1 MIFSKKFVSE
11 CREFSSYTEH
21 VAAPM
26 YRKSFAVHGEVRIA
40 EIVICGLGFYDLFLN
55 GRRITKGLLAPY
67 VSNPDHI
74 LYYDRYD
81 IAPHLAD
88 GENVIAIM
96 LGDGF
101 LNSKTHVW
109 DFVHNVF
116 NSAPKL
122 AVSVVVEDGSG
133 TQEWEAS
140 DFLCRKGPIVF
151 NDFRNGIFFDKRRE
165 PEGWKLPGF
174 IEDDGWHR
182 PILADRPRG
191 QAKLCM
197 AEPVVVTGELKPVKV
212 WPGMLADYAAKAD
225 VTEALGGRDTVEQAP
240 VRTGGYI
247 YDFGENNTG
256 IFRLKIKGWPGQR
269 VDIQCAEMLRDG
281 AVDYGNMYYYPDG
294 YAQRDIYIVGSEEEE
309 IFEPMFTCHGF
320 RYLYV
325 SGITR
330 EQATPDLLTYLTVSS
345 DLEERGTFSC
355 SDETA
360 NRIYEMARRSDIS
373 NFIYFPLDCPHR
385 EKNGWTGD
393 ANASAEHMILTIG
406 AENSYREWLCN
417 LRCAQRE
424 DGKLPCIVPT
434 GTWGYDWGSGPA
446 WDRVLFE
453 LPYCIWKYRGETA
466 VIQENAHAMLRY
478 LEYIGR
484 RRNEEGLI
492 AVGLGD
498 WVPVNREGGDY
509 QAPLGFTDSVMV
521 YDMCCKGRA
530 MFHALGLSGHA
541 AFAEQ
546 LGEELLAAVR
556 SRYVDRDT
564 MVIESACQTAQAMG
578 LYYGIFADDEK
589 QEAFARL
596 LAVLKRDGE
605 KLTCG
610 FLGTRVLYHVLAE
623 YGEAELAWRMIT
635 GREFPAYGYLVEQ
648 GATTLPEQFLSDER
662 KWTMSQNHHF
672 LGDVVQWFMRYPG
685 GIRVMDSTHVV
696 IRPEFIEALNDVK
709 ASHRLPSGEV
719 SVSWRRESGRICL
732 AVDCPEGVVCQ
743 VETGKWKV
751 REYLL
756 PAGRKMYLE
765 RIEASRITGE

>member
-11 CREFSSYTEH
+11 CREYSSYTEH

-26 YRKSFAVHGEVRIA
+26 YRKSFAVHGEVRTA

-55 GRRITKGLLAPY
+55 GQRITKGLLAPY

-74 LYYDRYD
+74 LYYDRYE
-81 IAPHLAD
+81 ITPYLVE

-122 AVSVVVEDGSG
+122 AASVAVEDGSG
-133 TQEWEAS
+133 RQEWEAP

-151 NDFRNGIFFDKRRE
+151 NDFRNGIFFDKRLE

-182 PILADRPRG
+182 PIPADRPRG

-212 WPGMLADYAAKAD
+212 WPGVLADYAAKAD

-325 SGITR
+325 SGITK
-330 EQATPDLLTYLTVSS
+330 EQATPELLTYLTVSS

-556 SRYVDRDT
+556 SRYIDRDT

-596 LAVLKRDGE
+596 LAILKRDGE

-635 GREFPAYGYLVEQ
+635 GKEFPAYGYLVEQ

-685 GIRVMDSTHVV
+685 GIRVTDSTHVV
-696 IRPEFIEALNDVK
+696 IQPEFIEGLNNVK
-709 ASHRLPSGEV
+709 ASHRLPAGEV
-719 SVSWRRESGRICL
+719 SVSWLRENGQICL
-732 AVDCPEGVVCQ
+732 TVDCPEGVVCQ
-743 VETGKWKV
+743 VETGKWKDIV
-751 REYLL
+751 D
-756 PAGRKMYLE
+756 LE
-765 RIEASRITGE
+765 R

>member
-1 MIFSKKFVSE
+1 MIFSKRFVSE
-11 CREFSSYTEH
+11 CREYSTYTAH
-21 VAAPM
+21 VAAPLF
-26 YRKSFAVHGEVRIA
+26 RKSFIIHGKA
-40 EIVICGLGFYDLFLN
+40 SQGEIVLCGLGFYDLFLN
-55 GRRITKGLLAPY
+55 GRKITKGLLAPY

-81 IAPHLAD
+81 IAPYLQP

-101 LNSKTHVW
+101 LNCKTHVW
-109 DFVHNVF
+109 DFSQSVF
-116 NSAPKL
+116 RSAPKL
-122 AVSVVVEDGSG
+122 AVHVAVEDEEER
-133 TQEWEAS
+133 QEWEAS
-140 DFLCRKGPIVF
+140 DFLCRKGPVVF
-151 NDFRNGIFFDKRRE
+151 NDYRNGIFFDKRLE

-174 IEDDGWHR
+174 AGDDSWHR
-182 PILADRPRG
+182 PIPADPPRG
-191 QAKLCM
+191 RAKLCM

-212 WPGMLADYAAKAD
+212 WPGELADYAAKED
-225 VTEALGGRDTVEQAP
+225 VIWALEGQPTVEQAP
-240 VRTGGYI
+240 ARTGGYI
-247 YDFGENNTG
+247 YDFGQNNTG

-269 VDIQCAEMLRDG
+269 VDIQCAETLRDG
-281 AVDYGNMYYYPDG
+281 AVYYGNMYYYPDG
-294 YAQRDIYIVGSEEEE
+294 YAQRDIYLVGSENEE

-345 DLEERGTFSC
+345 DLTERGAFSC

-360 NRIYEMARRSDIS
+360 NKIYEMARRSDIS

-393 ANASAEHMILTIG
+393 ANASAEHMILTMG
-406 AENSYREWLCN
+406 VEKSYREWLCN

-434 GTWGYDWGSGPA
+434 DTWGYDWGSGPA

-466 VIQENAHAMLRY
+466 VIEENAHAMLRY

-484 RRNEEGLI
+484 RRNGEGLI

-521 YDMCCKGRA
+521 YDMCCKGRT
-530 MFHALGLSGHA
+530 MFHALGLDGHA
-541 AFAEQ
+541 AFAGQ

-556 SRYVDRDT
+556 SRYIDRDT

-589 QEAFARL
+589 PEAFAGL
-596 LAVLKRDGE
+596 LEILKRDGE
-605 KLTCG
+605 KLTSG

-635 GREFPAYGYLVEQ
+635 GKEFPAYGYLVEQ

-662 KWTMSQNHHF
+662 KWSMSQNHHF

-685 GIRVMDSTHVV
+685 GIQVTDSTHVV
-696 IRPEFIEALNDVK
+696 IRPEFIEGLNDVK
-709 ASHRLPSGEV
+709 ASHCLPAGEV
-719 SVSWRRESGRICL
+719 AVSWKRENGGIGL
-732 AVDCPEGVVCQ
+732 AVDCPDGVVCQ
-743 VETGKWKV
+743 VETGKWKDIV
-751 REYLL
+751 D
-756 PAGRKMYLE
+756 LE
-765 RIEASRITGE
+765 R

>member
-11 CREFSSYTEH
+11 CQEYSSYTEH

-26 YRKSFAVHGEVRIA
+26 FRKNFAVHGEVRIA

-55 GRRITKGLLAPY
+55 GQKITKGLLAPY

-81 IAPHLAD
+81 IAPYLQP

-101 LNSKTHVW
+101 LNCKTHVW
-109 DFVHNVF
+109 DFSRNVF
-116 NSAPKL
+116 RSAPKL
-122 AVSVVVEDGSG
+122 AVHVAVENEEER
-133 TQEWEAS
+133 QEWEAP
-140 DFLCRKGPIVF
+140 DFLCRKGPVVF
-151 NDFRNGIFFDKRRE
+151 NDYRNGIFFDKRLE

-174 IEDDGWHR
+174 AEDDSWHS
-182 PILADRPRG
+182 PIPADQPRG
-191 QAKLCM
+191 RAKLCM

-212 WPGMLADYAAKAD
+212 WPGELADYTAKAD

-240 VRTGGYI
+240 ARTGGYI
-247 YDFGENNTG
+247 FDFGENNTG

-269 VDIQCAEMLRDG
+269 VDIQCAETLRDG
-281 AVDYGNMYYYPDG
+281 AVYYGNMYYYPDG
-294 YAQRDIYIVGSEEEE
+294 YAQRDIYLVGSENEE

-330 EQATPDLLTYLTVSS
+330 EQATPELLTYLTVSS
-345 DLEERGTFSC
+345 DLTERGTFSC

-360 NRIYEMARRSDIS
+360 NKIYEMARRSDIS

-393 ANASAEHMILTIG
+393 ANASAEHMILTMG
-406 AENSYREWLCN
+406 VEKSYREWLCN

-434 GTWGYDWGSGPA
+434 DTWGYDWGSGPA

-466 VIQENAHAMLRY
+466 VIEENAHAMLRY

-521 YDMCCKGRA
+521 YDMCCKGRT
-530 MFHALGLSGHA
+530 MFHALGLDGHA

-556 SRYVDRDT
+556 SRYIDRDT

-589 QEAFARL
+589 PEAFAGL
-596 LAVLKRDGE
+596 LAILKRDGE

-635 GREFPAYGYLVEQ
+635 GKEFPAYGYLVAQ
-648 GATTLPEQFLSDER
+648 GATTLPEQFLSDKR

-685 GIRVMDSTHVV
+685 GIRVTDSTHVV
-696 IRPEFIEALNDVK
+696 IRPEFIEGLNDVK
-709 ASHRLPSGEV
+709 ASHCLPAGEV
-719 SVSWRRESGRICL
+719 AVFWKRENGRICL
-732 AVDCPEGVVCQ
+732 AVDCPEGVVCR
-743 VETGKWKV
+743 VETGKWKDIV
-751 REYLL
+751 D
-756 PAGRKMYLE
+756 LE
-765 RIEASRITGE
+765 R